1 MSMQLIVKK
10 FGGAL
15 SKNSPT
21 ILTGLG
27 IMGLL
32 TTVSMAITVTPRAL
46 DLITEGKQNRIDE
59 YLKTKYGSNDKVEV
73 IYPKELTKKDIILLT
88 WKEYVPVA
96 ITALLTI
103 GCIVGANRVNLKRNA
118 ALLSLYGL
126 SEAALKEYQ
135 KKVIETIGKGK
146 EREIRDD
153 IHRDRITNNPVN
165 TKEIIVTGK
174 GESLCHDAWGGGYF
188 YSDIEHIR
196 QTLNKLSRD
205 LMSENYITLNEVYS
219 GLGLRDTKLGDLVGW
234 HIDDGL
240 IEPEFSSQL
249 TAEGVPCL
257 VLDYVVEPRLGY
269 NNY

>member
-10 FGGAL
+10 FGGTL
-15 SKNSPT
+15 SKSSPT

-27 IMGLL
+27 VVGLFS
-32 TTVSMAITVTPRAL
+32 TVYAAVDATPKAL
-46 DLITEGKQNRIDE
+46 RILDDE
-59 YLKTKYGSNDKVEV
+59 HIRSANNTLVGEPVKMPNTLEK
-73 IYPKELTKKDIILLT
+73 IQLT
-88 WKEYVPVA
+88 WKCYIPAA